1 MDKGGPA
8 GSLVSNRCNRCN
20 RCNHLLQ
27 LLHSLTSKREQEAGS
42 DEELTASIC
51 KVIQSLIG
59 GLRQGISTRESIFE
73 RLIRSPPATL
83 DHPTT
88 ANHFQPRSQRDE
100 VAALGRVGHARRLR
114 LPNLT
119 AVGKATFHSALHEEK
134 ATKKAGYDRSACL
147 LPPRC
152 LPAQKCQ
159 SALNFTEKRTRTHE
173 KAHFHTHRAPSH
185 VTTHHPMCSRYHT
198 PSMEYTRDMDRGAG
212 VDVRLRVRARVLVLL
227 AR

>member
-1 MDKGGPA
+1 MGLREREKGTKYRIRKVRFDQPASSRQPFAASGFCEGVYSVPDQTDRLQQPRNKMDKGGSA

-88 ANHFQPRSQRDE
+88 ANHFQPHSNPGHSGTRSLLS
-100 VAALGRVGHARRLR
+100 AALGM
-114 LPNLT
+114 P
-119 AVGKATFHSALHEEK
+119 
-134 ATKKAGYDRSACL
+134 
-147 LPPRC
+147 
-152 LPAQKCQ
+152 
-159 SALNFTEKRTRTHE
+159 
-173 KAHFHTHRAPSH
+173 
-185 VTTHHPMCSRYHT
+185 
-198 PSMEYTRDMDRGAG
+198 GA
-212 VDVRLRVRARVLVLL
+212 
-227 AR
+227 